1 MLNSCCDLSQTL
13 RFIAKPLVLA
23 LVAISLSGPA
33 LAQQS
38 ATPTLGQNAPGQA
51 SSAPVAGQAAA
62 PQVIAIP
69 EAPQIAATGYILIDG
84 TTGAVLA
91 EKNSDQRL
99 PPASL
104 TKMMSSYLVV
114 DEIERGRIAENSMVN
129 ISVKAWK
136 MDGSRMY
143 VKEGTQVSVIDLLRG
158 VIVQSGNDATVA
170 LAEYVGGNEDAF
182 VDMMN
187 KRAALLGMTG
197 THFVNSSGMPDP
209 NHYSTARD
217 LSILAR
223 ALINDHP
230 SHYPLYA
237 EKVFFYNN
245 IRQPNRNLLLY
256 RDPTVDGLKTGH
268 TEEAG
273 YCLVASSKRENTRMI
288 TVVMGTK
295 SDESRATETQKLLAY
310 GFRYFETSDVYK
322 ANTEI
327 TKTRVWSGKAPEVAL
342 VLSKD
347 IRLTLPRGR
356 QDALKATIQVQE
368 NIKAPIALG
377 QPLGTLS
384 IELDGK
390 VVASEPLVA
399 QAPVEQASFI
409 VRMWDSFKLFIR
421 NLFS

>member
-1 MLNSCCDLSQTL
+1 MFNSFCCLPRPL
-13 RFIAKPLVLA
+13 GFINKPLAAVVLVLGLTGSA
-23 LVAISLSGPA
+23 V
-33 LAQQS
+33 AQQS
-38 ATPTLGQNAPGQA
+38 AVPTLGQSA
-51 SSAPVAGQAAA
+51 SSPTPGQAAA
-62 PQVIAIP
+62 PQAQPIAIP
-69 EAPQIAATGYILIDG
+69 EAPQLAATGYILIDADTG
-84 TTGAVLA
+84 TVLA
-91 EKNSDQRL
+91 EQNSDQRL

-158 VIVQSGNDATVA
+158 VIIQSGNYATVA

-187 KRAALLGMTG
+187 KRAAALGMTG
-197 THFVNSSGMPDP
+197 THFMNSSGMPDT

-217 LSILAR
+217 LARMAR
-223 ALINDHP
+223 AIIEDHP
-230 SHYPLYA
+230 SHYGLYA
-237 EKVFFYNN
+237 EKVFIYNN

-273 YCLVASSKRENTRMI
+273 FCLVASSKRENTRLI
-288 TVVMGTK
+288 AVVMGTK

-310 GFRYFETSDVYK
+310 GFRYYENVNLYK
-322 ANTEI
+322 ANTLI
-327 TKTRVWSGKAPEVAL
+327 TKARVWSGKAPEVSL
-342 VLSKD
+342 GLTKD
-347 IRLTLPRGR
+347 IFLTLPRGR
-356 QDALKATIQVQE
+356 QDALKASIGLNE
-368 NIKAPIALG
+368 NIKAPITAGQALG
-377 QPLGTLS
+377 TFTV
-384 IELDGK
+384 ELDGK
-390 VVASEPLVA
+390 VLASEPLVA
-399 QAPVEQASFI
+399 QEAVEQANIF
-409 VRMWDSFKLFIR
+409 VRLWDSLKLFLR